1 MLSLLHFFVYKPLP
15 LGQRKPFA
23 WQKFR
28 LLHPHTK
35 RKKKSVQ
42 LLTFRMGFS
51 VSKLTCFVLSE
62 NTVWKARDCGRSTDN
77 SNWPS
82 SVLSYQGSPPD
93 SLAVEV
99 VGNQA
104 SLRLRESVLQ
114 RGQSSL
120 AHSRSVNQ
128 GQRVPTYTHL
138 DGEIVLNKSQH
149 RNVKR
154 HLEHPRMLP
163 HTCTSQ

>member
-62 NTVWKARDCGRSTDN
+62 NTVWKARDCGRSTDS

-99 VGNQA
+99 VGNPSQLPPPGERA
-104 SLRLRESVLQ
+104 PERPVLVSTLPNP
-114 RGQSSL
+114 GPSSKCKSGP
-120 AHSRSVNQ
+120 AC
-128 GQRVPTYTHL
+128 TYIRAPWWWNSP
-138 DGEIVLNKSQH
+138 E
-149 RNVKR
+149 
-154 HLEHPRMLP
+154 
-163 HTCTSQ
+163 